1 MARSLVRRAR
11 SSTALRLSLAAAVPI
26 LLVAC
31 GGRKTGA
38 PPTAGHVQGAP
49 PDLRGHS
56 VMLLPVQSAAGI
68 SSGLQPEAEI
78 AFALQERA
86 PQVRWIL
93 PDELRSDL
101 ARAPALGVPLEN
113 LPVGVFLQ
121 AEVQRVGD
129 PLYGHLR
136 RIAGLS
142 GADVALIPVA
152 IRYRRDTPRRPGAVE
167 IAAALVSART
177 GHVFWFAV
185 VDGRPGSGDDPR
197 AMASAADAL
206 ARAVAW

>member
-1 MARSLVRRAR
+1 M
-11 SSTALRLSLAAAVPI
+11 AAVSSI
-26 LLVAC
+26 VVAAC
-31 GGRKTGA
+31 GGRGTSA

-68 SSGLQPEAEI
+68 SSGIQPEAEI

-152 IRYRRDTPRRPGAVE
+152 VRHRPESPRQAGAVE

-185 VDGRPGSGDDPR
+185 VDGSPGTGDDPG